1 VKKISV
7 TVLNYNVGNHGSLIH
22 SLKSMGFYVRISENI
37 QVLKESDV
45 VILPGVGAFPS
56 AMQELE
62 RLNLVDYLIERANK
76 QQPIIGICLGMQL
89 LAERSYEHKYTLGL
103 GIIPGE
109 FIALKVPQWHI
120 GWNTLVCTG
129 EKQSVTLNRSFY
141 FNHSYIYNGPS
152 EYQVCT
158 TTHEKT
164 FASIIRN
171 KTTIGLQFH
180 PEKSQESGRTLLKE
194 LINEVCDA

>member
-1 VKKISV
+1 MKKISV
-7 TVLNYNVGNHGSLIH
+7 TILDYNVGNHGSLMH
-22 SLKSMGFYVRISENI
+22 SLKSMGFYVRISEDI
-37 QVLKESDV
+37 QELKASDV

-89 LAERSYEHKYTLGL
+89 LAEQSYEHKHTLGL

-109 FIALKVPQWHI
+109 FIALNNPQWHI
-120 GWNTLVCTG
+120 GWNTLTCTG
-129 EKQSVTLNRSFY
+129 EKQSIDQNRSFY

-158 TTHEKT
+158 TTHGKT

-171 KTTIGLQFH
+171 KTTIGIQFH
-180 PEKSQESGRTLLKE
+180 PEKSQESGRTLLKG
-194 LINEVCDA
+194 LINEVCNA

>member
-1 VKKISV
+1 MKKISV

-89 LAERSYEHKYTLGL
+89 LADSQQEEKLFSLGNY
-103 GIIPGE
+103 IE
-109 FIALKVPQWHI
+109 
-120 GWNTLVCTG
+120 N
-129 EKQSVTLNRSFY
+129 LN
-141 FNHSYIYNGPS
+141 
-152 EYQVCT
+152 
-158 TTHEKT
+158 
-164 FASIIRN
+164 
-171 KTTIGLQFH
+171 L
-180 PEKSQESGRTLLKE
+180 
-194 LINEVCDA
+194 